1 MVESTESLIAEIVE
15 CAKEVRSKLTPG
27 FEEMVYKNAMCVEL
41 QERGLEYNRE
51 LPFTVTYKGH
61 VVGSYRA
68 DLVVENRVIIEL
80 KAISNLTVINDV
92 QLVNYLTATNIDD
105 GLLINFGA
113 DKLEIRR
120 KYRIYKKRTTDN
132 NVTA

>member
-1 MVESTESLIAEIVE
+1 MTTEELITEIVD

-27 FEEMVYKNAMCVEL
+27 FEEQVYKNALCIEL
-41 QERGLEYNRE
+41 QEHGLAFDRE

-61 VVGSYRA
+61 TIGSYRA
-68 DLVVENRVIIEL
+68 DLVVENSVIVEL
-80 KAISNLTVINDV
+80 KATSALTVINDV

-105 GLLINFGA
+105 GLLINFGS

-120 KYRIYKKRTTDN
+120 KYRIYKKRTT
-132 NVTA
+132 V